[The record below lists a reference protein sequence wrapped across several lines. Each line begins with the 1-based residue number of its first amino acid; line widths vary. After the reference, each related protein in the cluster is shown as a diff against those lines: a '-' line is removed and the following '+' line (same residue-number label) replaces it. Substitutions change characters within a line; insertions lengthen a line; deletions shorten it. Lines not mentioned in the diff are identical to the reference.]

1 MRKTALCRAVVVI
14 CALLSARVAA
24 NQPGTPHLDSDRAIE
39 RRIGHGEEHHYLL
52 TVAAGELVHVIL
64 EQKGIDVIAR
74 VEDSDHVE
82 IDTVQQEI
90 MPDGEERI
98 DVAADTTRTY
108 TLSVAP
114 ADGVVVP
121 GAYSI
126 RLVSRRLA
134 TRDDLTLQTSR
145 ALRAAAVRLERA
157 GRFAD
162 ARSTFE
168 RALSLSD
175 GVRPDA
181 AYAATLIF
189 NLAGN
194 ALEMRDDTR
203 ARSLYE
209 RAIAAFDA
217 LWGPAHPY
225 PRWRDRG
232 SRCWT
237 SMPATV
243 HRRKRSSQLRSMS
256 SGGPSERSISGTRSA

>member
-1 MRKTALCRAVVVI
+1 
-14 CALLSARVAA
+14 
-24 NQPGTPHLDSDRAIE
+24 
-39 RRIGHGEEHHYLL
+39 
-52 TVAAGELVHVIL
+52 
-64 EQKGIDVIAR
+64 
-74 VEDSDHVE
+74 
-82 IDTVQQEI
+82 

-121 GAYSI
+121 GVYSI

-134 TRDDLTLQTSR
+134 TRDDITLQTSR

-157 GRFAD
+157 GRFAE

-181 AYAATLIF
+181 ADVATLIF
-189 NLAGN
+189 DLAGN
-194 ALEMRDDTR
+194 ALEMHDDAR
-203 ARSLYE
+203 ARLFYE

-225 PRWRDRG
+225 PAMAR
-232 SRCWT
+232 SRLALLDEL
-237 SMPATV
+237 PATV
-243 HRRKRSSQLRSMS
+243 HRRRRSCSCARCHP
-256 SGGPSERSISGTRSA
+256 GGPSERTISGSRNA